1 MQKCIRVAATVILK
15 AITRYASITI
25 LCFVGVSTKIYS
37 QKYDLIGRTWYPMSK
52 EAVITER
59 DPSRATIA
67 LSTLAD
73 QAWGVIESLEMVAE
87 VQNQLMH
94 MGFMP
99 GAPVQ
104 ALRRAPAG
112 DPTVYAID
120 GSEVALRRETAS
132 LIFVVPGEPKPDPI
146 AGPGEPAA

>member
-1 MQKCIRVAATVILK
+1 
-15 AITRYASITI
+15 
-25 LCFVGVSTKIYS
+25 
-37 QKYDLIGRTWYPMSK
+37 MSK

-59 DPSRATIA
+59 NPSPATIA
-67 LSTLAD
+67 LSELAD
-73 QAWGVIESLEMVAE
+73 QAWGVIASLEMVAE

-120 GSEVALRRETAS
+120 GSEVALRRETAG
-132 LIFVVPGEPKPDPI
+132 LIFVVPGAPK
-146 AGPGEPAA
+146 AGPAPATGDRSA

>member
-1 MQKCIRVAATVILK
+1 MANTLKETVIPEQHQTATV
-15 AITRYASITI
+15 
-25 LCFVGVSTKIYS
+25 
-37 QKYDLIGRTWYPMSK
+37 
-52 EAVITER
+52 
-59 DPSRATIA
+59 A
-67 LSTLAD
+67 LSELAEH
-73 QAWGVIESLEMVAE
+73 AWGVIQSLEMGAD

-120 GSEVALRRETAS
+120 GSEVALRRETAQ
-132 LIFVVPGEPKPDPI
+132 LIFVVPGEPQ
-146 AGPGEPAA
+146 AESSSTASGEPAA